1 MKIISKAF
9 YGISLGIILI
19 FVQSCTGCAG
29 GSSNGDFQSFY
40 SNEVP
45 DQEMIEA
52 YHLSH
57 FPVSFVENPNDKLA
71 IYVDLSD
78 GITKYSFGNKNNIDV
93 YEMLFKVAA
102 AEPTAEYYEL
112 SDDKVT
118 LYNDGEANN
127 YFTGKGFKKDGRL
140 KQGAPID
147 QAINAIVD
155 RDNVGVLITD
165 GELFNIKQNVVSSN
179 TWASTA
185 FEKWMNKGNKLV
197 IIYTDFEEENDGE
210 TYDKHMYVMF
220 FIPNK
225 NNESLDKKA
234 NELLNN
240 YINDLEEEGYKTKK
254 LEFSTNTNGLYRRD
268 YPNSQLPGSST
279 YIEYFDKPLEYY
291 VSEKSAI
298 EFVDMTPAAFNCED
312 EGLVYYLR
320 DLGDPNTGK
329 PQNYPLFE
337 KLYFNFSALT
347 SYNVED
353 LKIVIHEVSDDFKNY
368 KRNVLARKNLPV
380 LESSMDGTDSLD
392 EDNFLVF
399 SGMSLVDDAEPYD
412 ISKATVEDTVD
423 GFLPILKSEFK
434 FKKTDFKTTDIGIQD
449 FIELDKSA
457 GRINEINQSG
467 EYEILLKFSEKLNEN
482 NNNFNSDRDN
492 LFRID
497 IVLEEVESKEIDKA
511 ALTWD
516 KIDKS
521 GEDDALY
528 RSLKNI
534 MEKEEVK
541 PKGVIYSFYVKLAPF
556 NQ

>member
-1 MKIISKAF
+1 MKNILKAF
-9 YGISLGIILI
+9 YGISLGIVLI
-19 FVQSCTGCAG
+19 FIQSCDG
-29 GSSNGDFQSFY
+29 GSSNGEFQSFY
-40 SNEVP
+40 SDEVP

-57 FPVSFVENPNDKLA
+57 FPVSFVEKPNDKLA

-78 GITKYSFGNKNNIDV
+78 GITKYSFGNENNINV

-102 AEPTAEYYEL
+102 AEPSAEYYEL

-118 LYNDGEANN
+118 LYNGGEVNN
-127 YFTGKGFKKDGRL
+127 YFTGKGFKEDGRL

-165 GELFNIKQNVVSSN
+165 GELFNIEQNVVSSN

-185 FEKWMNKGNKLV
+185 FEKWMNNGNELV

-220 FIPNK
+220 FIPK
-225 NNESLDKKA
+225 TNNESLDNKA
-234 NELLNN
+234 NELLDN
-240 YINDLEEEGYKTKK
+240 YINELKDEGYLHKR
-254 LEFSTNTNGLYRRD
+254 LDFSTNINGLYRRD

-279 YIEYFDKPLEYY
+279 YIEYFGDPLEYY
-291 VSEKSAI
+291 VSEKSAM

-320 DLGDPNTGK
+320 DLGNPNTGK

-337 KLYFNFSALT
+337 KLYFNFSDLDN
-347 SYNVED
+347 YNVED
-353 LKIVIHEVSDDFKNY
+353 LKIVIHDVSDDFKNY

-380 LESSMDGTDSLD
+380 LESSTGSLD

-399 SGMSLVDDAEPYD
+399 SGMSSVDDAEPYD

-423 GFLPILKSEFK
+423 GFLPLLKSEFK
-434 FKKTDFKTTDIGIQD
+434 FEKTDFKTTDIGIQD

-457 GRINEINQSG
+457 GKISEINQSG

-497 IVLEEVESKEIDKA
+497 IVLEEVRSKEIDKT